1 MAHLFCGPRQE
12 LWSGSRYKV
21 DRHIDKGKWALVA
34 LSQLCLLFMN
44 PRPTKSLCGAW
55 EQPPGCQNHTS
66 SAGLPHPAPTPNVM
80 DTLGTT
86 SNSALSAEV
95 IGWFARL
102 ARLPTN
108 LGEDHPCFSLI
119 L

>member
-1 MAHLFCGPRQE
+1 
-12 LWSGSRYKV
+12 
-21 DRHIDKGKWALVA
+21 
-34 LSQLCLLFMN
+34 
-44 PRPTKSLCGAW
+44 
-55 EQPPGCQNHTS
+55 
-66 SAGLPHPAPTPNVM
+66 M